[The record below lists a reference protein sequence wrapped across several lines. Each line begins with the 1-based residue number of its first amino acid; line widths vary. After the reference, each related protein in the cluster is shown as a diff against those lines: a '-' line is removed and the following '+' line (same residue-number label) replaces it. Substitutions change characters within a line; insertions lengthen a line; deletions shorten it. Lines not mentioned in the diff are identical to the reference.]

1 MFEYL
6 YDNHYGT
13 VRVRLSS
20 WSNDKFEVMSRE
32 DFDMFKAIV
41 SKYPELIHLAEIA
54 DTPD

>member
-20 WSNDKFEVMSRE
+20 WSNDKFEVMSRK
-32 DFDMFKAIV
+32 DFDMFKTIV
-41 SKYPELIHLAEIA
+41 SKYPELIHIAEIA